1 MLLALSTFFRTSLSL
16 DPSADVTLAEEIDLQ
31 RLYLDIEKARFP
43 DRLHVEIDVPHE
55 LEQARLP
62 ALILQPIV
70 ENAIK
75 YGVSK
80 SRKAV
85 VIRIEARHLDDG
97 RMVAR
102 DQQPAEERRQGR
114 ASGRHARGNG
124 PRPCQCLPA
133 ARGAVRQPRELPLRP
148 DDRRR
153 VQGFAHNA
161 GGDSMAET
169 KPLRVLIADDE
180 PLAAERLQL
189 LLARAEGAQL
199 VGTASDGEVAIN
211 LTEAL
216 HPDLLLLDIAMPGL
230 DGIGVARALAA
241 QNPSPAVVFVTAFDQ
256 FAVAA
261 FEVEA
266 VDYLMKPVDPQP
278 AAARARPRPRLSR
291 SSARASRRA
300 GKSSQWL
307 EEFWASDL
315 SGLVRIAARDVDR
328 VSAERDY
335 MRLHVGRRSWLI
347 HHSMTALEE
356 GLDPE
361 LFVRLHRSAIVR
373 KDFITGFTRNP
384 SGRWIAR
391 LADGEEQPVGRLY
404 SDRVRAIAGR

>member
-1 MLLALSTFFRTSLSL
+1 ML
-16 DPSADVTLAEEIDLQ
+16 EEQ
-31 RLYLDIEKARFP
+31 
-43 DRLHVEIDVPHE
+43 
-55 LEQARLP
+55 
-62 ALILQPIV
+62 
-70 ENAIK
+70 
-75 YGVSK
+75 
-80 SRKAV
+80 
-85 VIRIEARHLDDG
+85 
-97 RMVAR
+97 
-102 DQQPAEERRQGR
+102 
-114 ASGRHARGNG
+114 
-124 PRPCQCLPA
+124 
-133 ARGAVRQPRELPLRP
+133 
-148 DDRRR
+148 
-153 VQGFAHNA
+153 
-161 GGDSMAET
+161 
-169 KPLRVLIADDE
+169 PLRVLIADDE

-189 LLARAEGAQL
+189 LLARSDGAQL
-199 VGTASDGEVAIN
+199 VGTASDGDSAIN

-241 QNPSPAVVFVTAFDQ
+241 QTPSPAVVFITAFDQ

-266 VDYLMKPVDPQP
+266 VDYLMKPVDPPRLQR
-278 AAARARPRPRLSR
+278 ALDRARAYLRQRTGQPQP
-291 SSARASRRA
+291 

-315 SGLVRIAARDVDR
+315 SGLVRIAAQDVDR

-347 HHSMTALEE
+347 HHSMAALEE
-356 GLDPE
+356 GLNPE

-373 KDFITGFTRNP
+373 RDFITGFTRNQ

-391 LADGEEQPVGRLY
+391 LADGTEQPVGRLY

>member
-1 MLLALSTFFRTSLSL
+1 ML
-16 DPSADVTLAEEIDLQ
+16 EE
-31 RLYLDIEKARFP
+31 
-43 DRLHVEIDVPHE
+43 
-55 LEQARLP
+55 
-62 ALILQPIV
+62 
-70 ENAIK
+70 
-75 YGVSK
+75 
-80 SRKAV
+80 
-85 VIRIEARHLDDG
+85 
-97 RMVAR
+97 
-102 DQQPAEERRQGR
+102 
-114 ASGRHARGNG
+114 
-124 PRPCQCLPA
+124 
-133 ARGAVRQPRELPLRP
+133 
-148 DDRRR
+148 
-153 VQGFAHNA
+153 
-161 GGDSMAET
+161 

-189 LLARAEGAQL
+189 LLARCDGAQL
-199 VGTASDGEVAIN
+199 VGTASDGDSAIN

-216 HPDLLLLDIAMPGL
+216 HPDLLLLDIAMPGV

-241 QNPSPAVVFVTAFDQ
+241 QSPSPAVVFVTAFDQ

-266 VDYLMKPVDPQP
+266 VDYLMKPVEPARLQRALDRAQTYLRQRTEQPQP
-278 AAARARPRPRLSR
+278 
-291 SSARASRRA
+291 

-315 SGLVRIAARDVDR
+315 SGLVRIAAQDVDR

-347 HHSMTALEE
+347 HHSMAALEE
-356 GLDPE
+356 GLNPE

-373 KDFITGFTRNP
+373 RDFISGFTRNQ

-391 LADGEEQPVGRLY
+391 LSDGAEQPVGRLY